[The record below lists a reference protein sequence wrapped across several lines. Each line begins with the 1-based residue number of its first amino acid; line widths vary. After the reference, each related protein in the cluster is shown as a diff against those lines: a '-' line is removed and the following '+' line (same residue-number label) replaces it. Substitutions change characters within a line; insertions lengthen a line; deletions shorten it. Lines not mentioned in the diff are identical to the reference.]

1 MDVLSDFQVITMPRS
16 AQSQYRII
24 ESLEDLPLRLGQ
36 FGYDLAVLASRLSD
50 LQETW
55 DSE

>member
-1 MDVLSDFQVITMPRS
+1 MVSGVSNLNYRAFITMPRS

-36 FGYDLAVLASRLSD
+36 FGYDVAVLARAQRD
-50 LQETW
+50 PGR
-55 DSE
+55 

>member
-36 FGYDLAVLASRLSD
+36 FGYDLAVPASRLLD
-50 LQETW
+50 FQETW